1 MTAALVSIAL
11 APPAA
16 IATGSSPPHHSGTPS
31 LRLVRRIALPG
42 INGPLDRMAI
52 DLAGH
57 RLFVAAPRMGRVEIV
72 DLAAGRRSG
81 ELGPVDR
88 PGGLAYATHAKTLF
102 VAESSGTVVLFHPG
116 DHAPTHCVT
125 LPGGAGIVRYDAAAE
140 RIFVGGGRGI
150 AILDATTGDSLGTI
164 PLASRPED
172 FEIEP
177 SGPRL
182 FVNLPSA
189 GRIAVVDRNERA
201 ILRTWNLGGAHD
213 NGALAFDP
221 VGQRLWVACRVPPR
235 LRVLAAHSG
244 KTLATTMI
252 GAGAADA
259 SYDAAR
265 RRAYVSGGSGVIDVV
280 RAGPETYRRLPS
292 VPTARGARTSLFV
305 PEQSRLYVAVPASR
319 TRGAEI
325 RVYTTR

>member
-1 MTAALVSIAL
+1 MGRLFHHLAETARRAWPPLARFMTAALVSIAL

-16 IATGSSPPHHSGTPS
+16 IATGSSPPHHSRHTVAPAGATDRAARDQRTARPHGDRSRGTSP
-31 LRLVRRIALPG
+31 LRRRAAH
-42 INGPLDRMAI
+42 GPRRDRGSRRRAAI
-52 DLAGH
+52 
-57 RLFVAAPRMGRVEIV
+57 
-72 DLAAGRRSG
+72 G

-189 GRIAVVDRNERA
+189 GRIAVVTGTSAPSCAPGISVAPTTTARWRSIPSASACGWRA
-201 ILRTWNLGGAHD
+201 
-213 NGALAFDP
+213 
-221 VGQRLWVACRVPPR
+221 ACRRGCACSPR
-235 LRVLAAHSG
+235 
-244 KTLATTMI
+244 I
-252 GAGAADA
+252 P
-259 SYDAAR
+259 AR
-265 RRAYVSGGSGVIDVV
+265 R
-280 RAGPETYRRLPS
+280 
-292 VPTARGARTSLFV
+292 
-305 PEQSRLYVAVPASR
+305 SRPR
-319 TRGAEI
+319 
-325 RVYTTR
+325 